1 MLVPLYKQIGGPA
14 ALVGHSCG
22 GHIITNSAHNN
33 PNVTGLVHCLLCS
46 RSDEGQSLSNLIDL
60 TRLPKNLLIFDNG
73 EFSTENPTLFHGAL
87 AQDVGPIADFM
98 AIVLNTVA
106 ASEVSEGA
114 IAIQFAHQYT
124 NRV

>member
-1 MLVPLYKQIGGPA
+1 MDILLQILLITIPTSQGLYIA
-14 ALVGHSCG
+14 SC
-22 GHIITNSAHNN
+22 A
-33 PNVTGLVHCLLCS
+33 P
-46 RSDEGQSLSNLIDL
+46 DEGQSLSNLIDL

-73 EFSTENPTLFHGAL
+73 EFSTENPTLFHGAI